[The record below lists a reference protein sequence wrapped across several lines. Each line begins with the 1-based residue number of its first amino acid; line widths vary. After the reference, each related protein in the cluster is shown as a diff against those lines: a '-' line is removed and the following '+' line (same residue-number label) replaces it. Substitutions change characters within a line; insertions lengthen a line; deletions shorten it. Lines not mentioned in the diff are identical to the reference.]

1 MDGWMHIDRKN
12 THSIYFNV
20 GNECS
25 HPENSSSLQ
34 DRWNNHK
41 SPKVQL
47 VKSAEYDKSLGV
59 GAKQLNKTHA
69 LQVSREI
76 GMCLDFFL
84 TKLRC
89 FPVWELH
96 LARNYAYRHYHRQ
109 CHGRPSLSWTWNQRW
124 TKQTKANP
132 YFRSG
137 QVLKAYL
144 PRKWNTSNSYTKS
157 ISSQ

>member
-1 MDGWMHIDRKN
+1 MHIDRKN

-47 VKSAEYDKSLGV
+47 VKSAQYDKSLGV

-76 GMCLDFFL
+76 GMCLQFFFNKIKMFPGMR
-84 TKLRC
+84 TSFSQKLC
-89 FPVWELH
+89 VSPLPPPVSRSPFFKL
-96 LARNYAYRHYHRQ
+96 NVK
-109 CHGRPSLSWTWNQRW
+109 SKVNKTN
-124 TKQTKANP
+124 KQAIP

-144 PRKWNTSNSYTKS
+144 PRKSNTSNSYTKS

>member
-1 MDGWMHIDRKN
+1 MHIDRKN

-41 SPKVQL
+41 SSKVQL

-76 GMCLDFFL
+76 GMCLDFF
-84 TKLRC
+84 
-89 FPVWELH
+89 
-96 LARNYAYRHYHRQ
+96 
-109 CHGRPSLSWTWNQRW
+109 
-124 TKQTKANP
+124 
-132 YFRSG
+132 
-137 QVLKAYL
+137 
-144 PRKWNTSNSYTKS
+144 
-157 ISSQ
+157 